1 MRRREAH
8 AGPAAH
14 AGGMSSTVPVVVGPL
29 VAADPPYRRVVING
43 HEVGRAYQP
52 ADVDE
57 FCRRAGLEDADLD
70 DPAVVSWDGGG
81 PEDWSLS

>member
-1 MRRREAH
+1 
-8 AGPAAH
+8 
-14 AGGMSSTVPVVVGPL
+14 
-29 VAADPPYRRVVING
+29 VVING
-43 HEVGRAYQP
+43 HEAGRAHQP

-57 FCRRAGLEDADLD
+57 FCRRAGLVDADLD